1 MLTAKRRP
9 EANTLRLKLERQ
21 KRQRGAMGL
30 MGPWA
35 INQVHV
41 EAALAQSVWSP
52 SGTLTREFASWGVK
66 RLGSLSVLAGALLVA
81 VVVMTSCT
89 DSTVR
94 TGEDSPGQTPGPDAT
109 VTDTLSSHVPW
120 TRSDLTVE
128 TGGYHP
134 IDISMN
140 KEETLEYQFEVTN
153 SGFENPLNPSSTL
166 DIGFLVTD
174 PSGDVVRSI
183 RAHTSGDSITA
194 GSSGNYALVFD
205 NTYALYFHKSI
216 YFDYRVLPKGVK
228 SATPHTP
235 PPPVLP
241 LSPDGVESHRDG
253 TGIVVSWNAAPGAA
267 YYRIY
272 YSDYPNPS
280 CELHV
285 SRVFDCERL
294 ASKVLETTYTHTGPD
309 EYDNYYWVLACSR
322 IGCSDIDSENPVAPA
337 YAGPSALP
345 DNVEYRRDGS
355 AIVVSWNA
363 VPDADYYK
371 VYHDDRSSC
380 SLPSSTLDAL
390 GNFSDFSAMSVL
402 SSRPSC
408 EELATDLVE
417 TTYTHISPDDYSNT
431 YWVEA
436 CNSGGCTN
444 IDSDNPAMLVD
455 TRPSAPNNVEY
466 RRDGTAVVVS
476 WDAAPG
482 ADYYNIFYD
491 DTFGTSCRLHRGI
504 PVGCDEL
511 ATNVVGATYTHTSPV
526 GGDNYYWVAACNS
539 NGCTDTESEDP
550 ATFVDTRPSAPN
562 SVQYRRDGTAIVV
575 SWRGVPDADYYKIYY
590 TDSAVSICKS
600 IGDTLVVCEELAINV
615 VGTTYTHTSPDDD
628 YNHYW
633 VVACNSGGCTNL
645 DSENPATFVD
655 TRPSAPNNVQYRRDG
670 TAIVVS
676 WSAAP
681 DADYYNIYYDEF
693 RGSSCRL
700 NSSGRPV
707 RCEELAAN
715 VVGTAYTHTSPDAD
729 ENYYW
734 VVACNR
740 NGCTDVDSENPA
752 TFVDTRPSAPPAN
765 VEYRRDGTAIVV
777 SWSAAPGADYYKI
790 YYTDS
795 AGPICKSIGGRLFG
809 CEELATD
816 VVGTT
821 YTHTS
826 PDDDYNHYWVV
837 ACNSGGCMA

>member
-1 MLTAKRRP
+1 
-9 EANTLRLKLERQ
+9 
-21 KRQRGAMGL
+21 MGL
-30 MGPWA
+30 MSPWA
-35 INQVHV
+35 ITK
-41 EAALAQSVWSP
+41 S
-52 SGTLTREFASWGVK
+52 TVK
-66 RLGSLSVLAGALLVA
+66 LQGFLSVLAGALLIA
-81 VVVMTSCT
+81 VVAMTSCT

-94 TGEDSPGQTPGPDAT
+94 TGEDSPRQTPGTDAT
-109 VTDTLSSHVPW
+109 LTDTPVLHVPW

-153 SGFENPLNPSSTL
+153 SGFENPLNSSSTL

-183 RAHTSGDSITA
+183 RAHSSGDSITA

-205 NTYALYFHKSI
+205 NTYAQYFHKSI

-253 TGIVVSWNAAPGAA
+253 TGIVVSWNAAPGAD

-272 YSDYPNPS
+272 YSDYPSPS

-285 SRVFDCERL
+285 SRVLNCERL

-363 VPDADYYK
+363 VPDADYYN
-371 VYHDDRSSC
+371 VYYDDRSSC

-390 GNFSDFSAMSVL
+390 GNFSALSAMSIL
-402 SSRPSC
+402 SNRPSC
-408 EELATDLVE
+408 EELATDIVE
-417 TTYTHISPDDYSNT
+417 TTYTHTSPDDYSNT

-444 IDSDNPAMLVD
+444 IDSDNPATFVD
-455 TRPSAPNNVEY
+455 TRPSAPPGHVEY
-466 RRDGTAVVVS
+466 RRDGTVIVVDWNTVP
-476 WDAAPG
+476 D
-482 ADYYNIFYD
+482 ADYYRIFYD
-491 DTFGTSCRLHRGI
+491 DTFGSSCGLHRGI
-504 PVGCDEL
+504 AIGCDEL
-511 ATNVVGATYTHTSPV
+511 ATNVVDTTYTHTSPV
-526 GGDNYYWVAACNS
+526 DGDNYYWVAACNS

-562 SVQYRRDGTAIVV
+562 SVQHRRDGTAIVV
-575 SWRGVPDADYYKIYY
+575 SWSGVPDADYYKIYY

-600 IGDTLVVCEELAINV
+600 IGDRLVVCEELATNV

-633 VVACNSGGCTNL
+633 VVACNRNGCTDI
-645 DSENPATFVD
+645 DSDNPATFVGA
-655 TRPSAPNNVQYRRDG
+655 TP
-670 TAIVVS
+670 
-676 WSAAP
+676 
-681 DADYYNIYYDEF
+681 
-693 RGSSCRL
+693 
-700 NSSGRPV
+700 
-707 RCEELAAN
+707 
-715 VVGTAYTHTSPDAD
+715 TSPDPPVNA
-729 ENYYW
+729 
-734 VVACNR
+734 
-740 NGCTDVDSENPA
+740 
-752 TFVDTRPSAPPAN
+752 RP
-765 VEYRRDGTAIVV
+765 
-777 SWSAAPGADYYKI
+777 
-790 YYTDS
+790 
-795 AGPICKSIGGRLFG
+795 GR
-809 CEELATD
+809 
-816 VVGTT
+816 
-821 YTHTS
+821 
-826 PDDDYNHYWVV
+826 
-837 ACNSGGCMA
+837 

>member
-1 MLTAKRRP
+1 
-9 EANTLRLKLERQ
+9 
-21 KRQRGAMGL
+21 MGL
-30 MGPWA
+30 MSPWA
-35 INQVHV
+35 ITK
-41 EAALAQSVWSP
+41 S
-52 SGTLTREFASWGVK
+52 TVK
-66 RLGSLSVLAGALLVA
+66 LPGFLSVLAGALLIA
-81 VVVMTSCT
+81 VVAMTSCT

-94 TGEDSPGQTPGPDAT
+94 TEEDSPRQTPGTDAT
-109 VTDTLSSHVPW
+109 LTDTPVLHVPW

-153 SGFENPLNPSSTL
+153 SGFENPLNSSSTL

-183 RAHTSGDSITA
+183 RAHSSGDSITA

-205 NTYALYFHKSI
+205 NTYAQYFHKSI

-253 TGIVVSWNAAPGAA
+253 TGIVVSWNAAPGAD

-272 YSDYPNPS
+272 YSDYPSPS

-285 SRVFDCERL
+285 SRVLNCERL

-363 VPDADYYK
+363 VPDADYYN
-371 VYHDDRSSC
+371 VYYDDRSSC

-390 GNFSDFSAMSVL
+390 GNFSALSAMSIL
-402 SSRPSC
+402 SNRPSC
-408 EELATDLVE
+408 EELATDIVE
-417 TTYTHISPDDYSNT
+417 TTYTHTSPDDYSNT

-444 IDSDNPAMLVD
+444 IDSDNPATFVD
-455 TRPSAPNNVEY
+455 TRPSAPPGHVEY
-466 RRDGTAVVVS
+466 RRDGTVIVVDWNTVP
-476 WDAAPG
+476 D
-482 ADYYNIFYD
+482 ADYHRIFYD
-491 DTFGTSCRLHRGI
+491 DTFGSSCGLHRGI
-504 PVGCDEL
+504 AIGCDEL
-511 ATNVVGATYTHTSPV
+511 ATNVVDTTYTHTSPV
-526 GGDNYYWVAACNS
+526 DGDNYYWVAACNS

-562 SVQYRRDGTAIVV
+562 SVQHRRDGTAIVV
-575 SWRGVPDADYYKIYY
+575 SWSGVPDADYYKIYY

-600 IGDTLVVCEELAINV
+600 IGDRLVVCEELATNV

-633 VVACNSGGCTNL
+633 VVACNRNGCTDI
-645 DSENPATFVD
+645 DSDNPATFVGA
-655 TRPSAPNNVQYRRDG
+655 TP
-670 TAIVVS
+670 
-676 WSAAP
+676 
-681 DADYYNIYYDEF
+681 
-693 RGSSCRL
+693 
-700 NSSGRPV
+700 
-707 RCEELAAN
+707 
-715 VVGTAYTHTSPDAD
+715 TSPDPPVNA
-729 ENYYW
+729 
-734 VVACNR
+734 
-740 NGCTDVDSENPA
+740 
-752 TFVDTRPSAPPAN
+752 RP
-765 VEYRRDGTAIVV
+765 
-777 SWSAAPGADYYKI
+777 
-790 YYTDS
+790 
-795 AGPICKSIGGRLFG
+795 GR
-809 CEELATD
+809 
-816 VVGTT
+816 
-821 YTHTS
+821 
-826 PDDDYNHYWVV
+826 
-837 ACNSGGCMA
+837 